1 MQSLAVKYRPKTFD
15 EIVSQN
21 YIKDILL
28 KQLETNNL
36 KNCYLFAG
44 ASGCVDKDTEYF
56 TGTCW
61 KRISD
66 YKEGDRVLVFDPK
79 TRSAFLEIP
88 QKYIKLPC
96 DKFNVFKTKYG
107 IDMQL
112 SDEHTIVYETSKG
125 HINTK
130 QCEEF
135 VKLHNN
141 SKYGFDARFLTT
153 FTYSG
158 VGIDLTDSEI
168 KLMCAVICDGSFRKD
183 SNTSWCCVN
192 LKKDRKINLLRSI
205 LQECRYGYKE
215 TKQNNGFTRFYFNA
229 PRKEKEF
236 TSYWYNCSN
245 HQLQVIC
252 ENILNWDG
260 SITNNRKRFTQ
271 KNKSTIDFVQ
281 FAFTS
286 CGYRSS
292 IKEVIRNQ
300 TKIVNGKTY
309 HYPNNHYYT
318 LQITDTNKI
327 SLGRTKIIQSSSKDG
342 FKYCF
347 TVSTHMW
354 VMRRNGNIIIS
365 GNCGKAQPLTSKIL
379 TLSGYKLMKDIRV
392 GDIIIDGSGKSTKV
406 LGVFPQGKRDIYK
419 IYFNDNTYIEVADN
433 HLNSV
438 YTLYKGRK
446 KDNFGYI
453 KTNEVMTTLELLE
466 KVNNNKYKNKHT
478 LKYNVETP
486 IIDCWN
492 DNNLLVNPYLLGCL
506 IGDGGLHKQLRFT
519 NKDTDIICHVNKLLT
534 SWDCELIRIKDTYDY
549 KISPIHSKCKYV
561 FECDGVVFHG
571 VSHLINYLMSKGYP
585 KFDSDTLF
593 RFINNPTSS
602 ITTKKYPELIG
613 KIKFYQNPY
622 FQTKTLRSEIH
633 NLGLDKVSNEKKI
646 PLNYLM
652 SSISSRIALL
662 QGLMDT
668 DGTIEKN
675 GRCYLSTSSKELAED
690 VVFLCRSLG
699 GIAHIVVKNKVK
711 YLYKYKDIN
720 ELREGKPSYLINMK
734 FKDIVPFIC
743 DRKRKRFIE
752 YKDSLTRRL
761 KSRSITG
768 IKFDRVDDCQ
778 CIYVE
783 SESHTYITD
792 NVTVTHN
799 TTIARAFANLINKGK
814 GSPIE
819 IDAASHN
826 SVDDVR
832 SLIENAKL
840 RSIDSEYKVIVC
852 DEAHAITSQGWQAF
866 LKTIEEPPE
875 KTIFMFCT
883 TNPEKIPLT
892 IQNRVMRFNLTK
904 IPTKEIRER
913 LEYICQQEN
922 IIDRDNCCD
931 YIAKLANGGM
941 RDAIAYLEKVAD
953 YSKELTIENTLN
965 ILGSYSYDD
974 FLELTNAIIDGNQAK
989 VLNIIE
995 VLDNNGKNLKN
1006 FVDEYMKF
1014 ILDLNKYSLFKDISM
1029 TTFPISLED
1038 KVKYA
1043 VSFDKD
1049 IDAFN
1054 LIIDSLLELK
1064 QTIRYDD
1071 TYVLTIKGYFVKI
1084 LERIKELWKTL

>member
-28 KQLETNNL
+28 KQVETNNL

-66 YKEGDRVLVFDPK
+66 YEDGDRILVFDPK
-79 TRSAFLEIP
+79 TRGAFLEMP

-130 QCEEF
+130 QCDEF

-365 GNCGKAQPLTSKIL
+365 GNCGK
-379 TLSGYKLMKDIRV
+379 
-392 GDIIIDGSGKSTKV
+392 
-406 LGVFPQGKRDIYK
+406 
-419 IYFNDNTYIEVADN
+419 
-433 HLNSV
+433 
-438 YTLYKGRK
+438 
-446 KDNFGYI
+446 
-453 KTNEVMTTLELLE
+453 
-466 KVNNNKYKNKHT
+466 
-478 LKYNVETP
+478 
-486 IIDCWN
+486 
-492 DNNLLVNPYLLGCL
+492 
-506 IGDGGLHKQLRFT
+506 
-519 NKDTDIICHVNKLLT
+519 
-534 SWDCELIRIKDTYDY
+534 
-549 KISPIHSKCKYV
+549 
-561 FECDGVVFHG
+561 
-571 VSHLINYLMSKGYP
+571 
-585 KFDSDTLF
+585 
-593 RFINNPTSS
+593 
-602 ITTKKYPELIG
+602 
-613 KIKFYQNPY
+613 
-622 FQTKTLRSEIH
+622 
-633 NLGLDKVSNEKKI
+633 
-646 PLNYLM
+646 
-652 SSISSRIALL
+652 
-662 QGLMDT
+662 
-668 DGTIEKN
+668 
-675 GRCYLSTSSKELAED
+675 
-690 VVFLCRSLG
+690 
-699 GIAHIVVKNKVK
+699 
-711 YLYKYKDIN
+711 
-720 ELREGKPSYLINMK
+720 
-734 FKDIVPFIC
+734 
-743 DRKRKRFIE
+743 
-752 YKDSLTRRL
+752 
-761 KSRSITG
+761 
-768 IKFDRVDDCQ
+768 
-778 CIYVE
+778 
-783 SESHTYITD
+783 
-792 NVTVTHN
+792 

-832 SLIENAKL
+832 DITEGAKL
-840 RSIDSEYKVIVC
+840 RSIDSEYKFYII
-852 DEAHAITSQGWQAF
+852 DECHSITTQGWQAF

-883 TNPEKIPLT
+883 TNPEKIPIT

-922 IIDRDNCCD
+922 IVDKDNCCD

-974 FLELTNAIIDGNQAK
+974 FLELTNAVIDGKQAK

-1043 VSFDKD
+1043 VSFDKN

-1071 TYVLTIKGYFVKI
+1071 TYVLTIKGYFIRI

>member
-15 EIVSQN
+15 EIVSQT
-21 YIKDILL
+21 YVKEILL
-28 KQLETNNL
+28 RQLETGNL
-36 KNCYLFAG
+36 KHCYLFAG

-66 YKEGDRVLVFDPK
+66 YEDGDRILVFDPK
-79 TRSAFLEIP
+79 TRGAFLEMP

-130 QCEEF
+130 QCDEF

-141 SKYGFDARFLTT
+141 SKYGFNARFLTT
-153 FTYSG
+153 FNYSG
-158 VGIDLTDSEI
+158 IGIDLIDSEI
-168 KLMCAVICDGSFRKD
+168 KLMCAVICDGCFRRGY
-183 SNTSWCCVN
+183 NTSRCCVN

-205 LQECRYGYKE
+205 LQECGYDYKE
-215 TKQNNGFTRFYFNA
+215 TKQNNGYTRFYFNA

-292 IKEVIRNQ
+292 IKEVVRNQ

-309 HYPNNHYYT
+309 HYPNNHYYS
-318 LQITDTNKI
+318 LQITDANKI
-327 SLGRTKIIQSSSKDG
+327 SLGRLGRNKITQSSSKDG

-365 GNCGKAQPLTSKIL
+365 GNCGK
-379 TLSGYKLMKDIRV
+379 
-392 GDIIIDGSGKSTKV
+392 
-406 LGVFPQGKRDIYK
+406 
-419 IYFNDNTYIEVADN
+419 
-433 HLNSV
+433 
-438 YTLYKGRK
+438 
-446 KDNFGYI
+446 
-453 KTNEVMTTLELLE
+453 
-466 KVNNNKYKNKHT
+466 
-478 LKYNVETP
+478 
-486 IIDCWN
+486 
-492 DNNLLVNPYLLGCL
+492 
-506 IGDGGLHKQLRFT
+506 
-519 NKDTDIICHVNKLLT
+519 
-534 SWDCELIRIKDTYDY
+534 
-549 KISPIHSKCKYV
+549 
-561 FECDGVVFHG
+561 
-571 VSHLINYLMSKGYP
+571 
-585 KFDSDTLF
+585 
-593 RFINNPTSS
+593 
-602 ITTKKYPELIG
+602 
-613 KIKFYQNPY
+613 
-622 FQTKTLRSEIH
+622 
-633 NLGLDKVSNEKKI
+633 
-646 PLNYLM
+646 
-652 SSISSRIALL
+652 
-662 QGLMDT
+662 
-668 DGTIEKN
+668 
-675 GRCYLSTSSKELAED
+675 
-690 VVFLCRSLG
+690 
-699 GIAHIVVKNKVK
+699 
-711 YLYKYKDIN
+711 
-720 ELREGKPSYLINMK
+720 
-734 FKDIVPFIC
+734 
-743 DRKRKRFIE
+743 
-752 YKDSLTRRL
+752 
-761 KSRSITG
+761 
-768 IKFDRVDDCQ
+768 
-778 CIYVE
+778 
-783 SESHTYITD
+783 
-792 NVTVTHN
+792 

-814 GSPIE
+814 GQPIE

-826 SVDDVR
+826 SVDDIRDIV
-832 SLIENAKL
+832 EGAKL
-840 RSIDSEYKVIVC
+840 RSIDSEYKVYII
-852 DEAHAITSQGWQAF
+852 DEAHVITSQGWQAF
-866 LKTIEEPPE
+866 LKTLEEPPE

-904 IPTKEIRER
+904 IPTKEIKER
-913 LEYICQQEN
+913 LEYICWQEN
-922 IIDRDNCCD
+922 ISDNENCCD

-974 FLELTNAIIDGNQAK
+974 FLELTNAMIDGDQAK

-995 VLDNNGKNLKN
+995 TLDNNGKNLKT

-1014 ILDLNKYSLFKDISM
+1014 VLDLNKYSLFKDISM

-1043 VSFDKD
+1043 ISFDKN

-1064 QTIRYDD
+1064 QVIRYDD
-1071 TYVLTIKGYFVKI
+1071 TYVLTIKGYFIRI
-1084 LERIKELWKTL
+1084 LERIKDLWKTL